1 MGHAKI
7 VSVEIVL
14 KCLFLVF
21 VAFVSWPTNAS
32 SQTAKIPD
40 EILDRAATDGMVLV
54 LVGLDVPWSMEG
66 MLTENAITAQ
76 RQVIKGVQNDLLTE
90 LSGTQYK
97 VVRRYEVIPG
107 IALEVG
113 ADALAVLK
121 KSGSVTNVLPDRTV
135 KPAANHGMIEGAAP
149 DTHGAATGSVGVV
162 PAELFMEATDVGAVL
177 VLVGLKTPWSPEG
190 PLSKELVLAQREAIT
205 AAQNYLLIELAD
217 TRYRITR
224 RYEVIPGIALEV
236 GLDALRV
243 LARSVAVTNVLRDR
257 PAIPLR

>member
-1 MGHAKI
+1 
-7 VSVEIVL
+7 
-14 KCLFLVF
+14 
-21 VAFVSWPTNAS
+21 
-32 SQTAKIPD
+32 
-40 EILDRAATDGMVLV
+40 
-54 LVGLDVPWSMEG
+54 
-66 MLTENAITAQ
+66 MLTENAIAAQ
-76 RQVIKGVQNDLLTE
+76 RQAIKGVQNDLLTE

-97 VVRRYEVIPG
+97 VVRRYEGIPG
-107 IALEVG
+107 IALEIG

-121 KSGSVTNVLPDRTV
+121 KSGSVTNVLPDRAV
-135 KPAANHGMIEGAAP
+135 KPAANDGMIEGAAP
-149 DTHGAATGSVGVV
+149 DTHGAATGSAGVV

-190 PLSKELVLAQREAIT
+190 PLSKELVHAQREAIA
-205 AAQNYLLIELAD
+205 AAQKYLLTELAD

-257 PAIPLR
+257 PAIR